1 MKNETA
7 VKKEKKVEFIELVY
21 DLIFV
26 YIVGHNNSILHH
38 VEGGVVTREAFF
50 SYILCTLA
58 VIQIWSFTT
67 FYINIYGRN
76 GVRDHVFLFINMYLL
91 YYIADGISDEWQST
105 FYRFNIA
112 WALIL
117 INIAVQHLIEIKN
130 HKNEALEAKQLKLK
144 AAMIFIETALVGV
157 HMLVFAKTGISLA
170 YIPIFYGI
178 IATVLLG
185 TFNKKVTV
193 DFAHLSER
201 IMLYVVFTFGEM
213 IISIASYFTGETSA
227 SGIYFSTMAFIIVVG
242 LFLSYGTLY
251 NKIIDREKATNGTGY
266 MMIHVFMIFAL
277 NNISVALEFMRDEE
291 VNLLQKTVLITTSF
305 VMYFAFMFMT
315 ARYSKKSCG
324 FNVKFILILLC
335 IAASFIALMI
345 IFREKMYVNIAI
357 TVIYIYGIYLMIY
370 RQGRLIEKDKQAEQL
385 S

>member
-38 VEGGVVTREAFF
+38 IEGGVVGREAFF

-91 YYIADGISDEWQST
+91 YYIADGISDGWKST
-105 FYRFNIA
+105 FFRFNIA

-117 INIAVQHLIEIKN
+117 INIAVQHLIELKN
-130 HKNEALEAKQLKLK
+130 HKSEALEARQLKLK
-144 AAMIFIETALVGV
+144 AAVILSEAALVGV
-157 HMLVFAKTGISLA
+157 NMLVFAKTGVSTS
-170 YIPIFYGI
+170 YIPVFFGI

-185 TFNKKVTV
+185 WRSSKVAV

-213 IISIASYFTGETSA
+213 IIAIAAYFTGETSA

-251 NKIIDREKATNGTGY
+251 NKIIDREKQTNGTGY

-291 VNLLQKTVLITTSF
+291 VNLLQKTVLLTSSF

-315 ARYSKKSCG
+315 AGYAKMRCG
-324 FNVKFILILLC
+324 FNLKFIIVLLC
-335 IAASFIALMI
+335 IAASFIALML
-345 IFREKMYVNIAI
+345 IFREMMYVNIAI
-357 TVIYIYGIYLMIY
+357 TVVYIYGIFLMIY
-370 RQGRLIEKDKQAEQL
+370 RQGKLSERDEQTEN
-385 S
+385 